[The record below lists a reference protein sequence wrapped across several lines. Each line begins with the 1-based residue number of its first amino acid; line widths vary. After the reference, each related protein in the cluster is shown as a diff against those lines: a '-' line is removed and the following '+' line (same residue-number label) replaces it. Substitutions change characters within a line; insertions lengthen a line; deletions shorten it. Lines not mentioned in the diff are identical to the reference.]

1 MTFDK
6 VIIPQLPPIPEGD
19 WNQGHITKHPEN
31 GNPYFSQHAKVILP
45 TICSIWHPRQ
55 IDWLE
60 LEQAQWLRSNVY
72 TANFK
77 TTVGGISLADEIGLN
92 LQDFPGNY
100 STMRMKRGSMNAWK
114 MDRWLRQRVGMLA
127 LHSAEMGACLSCVS
141 GTEGARSRQS

>member
-77 TTVGGISLADEIGLN
+77 TTVGGISLADEIVIKFARFPWE
-92 LQDFPGNY
+92 LQYYEDETRVY
-100 STMRMKRGSMNAWK
+100 ERMENGPLASSASWN
-114 MDRWLRQRVGMLA
+114 VGA
-127 LHSAEMGACLSCVS
+127 S
-141 GTEGARSRQS
+141 